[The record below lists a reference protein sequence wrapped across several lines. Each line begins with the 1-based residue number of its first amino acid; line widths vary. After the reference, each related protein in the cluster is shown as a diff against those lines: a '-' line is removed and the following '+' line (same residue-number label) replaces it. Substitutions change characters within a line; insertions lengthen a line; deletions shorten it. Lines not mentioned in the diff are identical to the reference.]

1 MKKFILSIIIL
12 GLILAVAGYWYWQRN
27 PYSKEVLKLEIFG
40 PEEVSLF
47 QEVEYTVKYKNNG
60 NVRLEEPKLIFEFPA
75 HTIVSS
81 NDGED
86 GQENLSIRQEIGPE
100 ELGDIYPGEEI
111 VCNYDLTEVKGFRRK
126 CNCGEVKCNGF
137 FGCGKS
143 FK

>member
-100 ELGDIYPGEEI
+100 ELGDIYPGEEKTF
-111 VCNYDLTEVKGFRRK
+111 NFRGRL
-126 CNCGEVKCNGF
+126 
-137 FGCGKS
+137 FGKENQLRTAKAWMS
-143 FK
+143 YKPKT